1 MADVEG
7 AAGQDQGQ
15 GDVSRE
21 AQADGQSDAAGQVEP
36 SEGGDAAGQAA
47 SSEQDAAGAGEGDA
61 APADQP
67 ASTEEDAAA
76 DVGADQLA
84 APPDASGEVNADGE
98 PYGQADEDGN
108 VAVVASFMDVMD
120 EVDYT
125 PEASFSLPAGC
136 VPYVSCDGWAA
147 VVQANTDG
155 RTFTRLGCLDLST
168 GDYTV
173 LLEEGL
179 TGRGYAVSEARI
191 TDQLVCWVEVDN
203 SSQAWALYACR
214 FTAQPITLG
223 SAGLVKLGEGDA
235 DWLTPQFDAAVD
247 QVVWQ
252 VMPDPAGPDS
262 KEHSHAYLWTL
273 GSSQG
278 DEVFDSPGRFACAP
292 AISGGVLTVT
302 PRVKADEGVYYA
314 PTALSMS
321 ASHAQLDQL
330 VMPASVKPFFA
341 TYTGSG
347 FAFSV
352 EADYGYGGRLGCMGY
367 YIGPGE
373 GPFHYVLREPSAQIC
388 QVGGLYVVKSRMSYF
403 VVDLRRLTY
412 ARISAASGCTDYGD
426 YPATQGTVNRF
437 VTFAT
442 IKDATSG
449 VPSSVLVRIFS
460 LS

>member
-1 MADVEG
+1 MAEVEG
-7 AAGQDQGQ
+7 AAGQGVTQDEGQ
-15 GDVSRE
+15 
-21 AQADGQSDAAGQVEP
+21 DAAFDQAA
-36 SEGGDAAGQAA
+36 SAEGGDGAPAGSSVGEGAADGVADQAAEGSSDQAAG
-47 SSEQDAAGAGEGDA
+47 G

-67 ASTEEDAAA
+67 ASSIDAR
-76 DVGADQLA
+76 
-84 APPDASGEVNADGE
+84 GEVNADGD
-98 PYGQADEDGN
+98 PYGQPDEDGN
-108 VAVVASFMDVMD
+108 VAVIASFMDVMD
-120 EVDYT
+120 EVDYS

-214 FTAQPITLG
+214 FTAQPVTLT

-235 DWLTPQFDAAVD
+235 DWLTPQFDAAAD

-252 VMPDPAGPDS
+252 VMPDPAGPES

-292 AISGGVLTVT
+292 SISGGVLTVT

-314 PTALSMS
+314 PTALSMTG
-321 ASHAQLDQL
+321 SHAQLDQL

-341 TYTGSG
+341 TYAGSR

-373 GPFHYVLREPSAQIC
+373 GPFCYVLREPSAQIC

-403 VVDLRRLTY
+403 VVDLERMTY

-426 YPATQGTVNRF
+426 YPATQGAVSRF

-442 IKDATSG
+442 IKDATTG
-449 VPSSVLVRIFS
+449 IPSSVLVRIFS
-460 LS
+460 LP